1 MLIIIRQVKITDS
14 SAIQQIN
21 YTQLGYNYPL
31 AKTQTNLQHL
41 LADCQH
47 HLLLVAEET
56 HTEKILG
63 YVHVELYQETYF
75 DPMFNIMALAVDQGQ
90 GIGTQLMLAIEA
102 EAKKLGI
109 STIRLNSNTKRTG
122 AHQFYRKIGYS
133 YDKTQKRFSKQV

>member
-1 MLIIIRQVKITDS
+1 
-14 SAIQQIN
+14 
-21 YTQLGYNYPL
+21 
-31 AKTQTNLQHL
+31 
-41 LADCQH
+41 
-47 HLLLVAEET
+47 
-56 HTEKILG
+56 
-63 YVHVELYQETYF
+63 
-75 DPMFNIMALAVDQGQ
+75 MFNIMALAVDQGQ